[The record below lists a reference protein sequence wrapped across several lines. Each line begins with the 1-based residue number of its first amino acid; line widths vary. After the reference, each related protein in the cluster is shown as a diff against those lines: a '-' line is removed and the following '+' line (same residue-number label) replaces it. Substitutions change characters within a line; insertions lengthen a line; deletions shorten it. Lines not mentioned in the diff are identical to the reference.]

1 MKHKPLARQ
10 LTAQFFRGNVPMFAL
25 AVFAALTG
33 GQLQAAEK
41 RVSDQNRDFTAALSD
56 CLGGFSV
63 VKTFR
68 AEKEI
73 FRLFA
78 ESNRTLEQA
87 ALRRYD
93 GILVLLADEAT
104 AALDAQT
111 AHQVTDDI
119 LSLSGVTRIV
129 VTHTLEQ
136 AALRRYDG
144 ILVLKDGR
152 IAESGSFDELME
164 QKGYFYALYT
174 VSQ

>member
-1 MKHKPLARQ
+1 MNHKPLARQ

-78 ESNRTLEQA
+78 ESNRA
-87 ALRRYD
+87 R
-93 GILVLLADEAT
+93 
-104 AALDAQT
+104 DAQT

-152 IAESGSFDELME
+152 ITESGSFDELME

>member
-41 RVSDQNRDFTAALSD
+41 RVSDQNFW
-56 CLGGFSV
+56 
-63 VKTFR
+63 
-68 AEKEI
+68 AEKES

-78 ESNRTLEQA
+78 ESNR
-87 ALRRYD
+87 
-93 GILVLLADEAT
+93 V
-104 AALDAQT
+104 
-111 AHQVTDDI
+111 
-119 LSLSGVTRIV
+119 
-129 VTHTLEQ
+129 LEQ

-152 IAESGSFDELME
+152 ITESGSFDELME

>member
-56 CLGGFSV
+56 CLGSFSG
-63 VKTFR
+63 VKTFW
-68 AEKEI
+68 AEKES
-73 FRLFA
+73 FRRFA
-78 ESNRTLEQA
+78 ESNR
-87 ALRRYD
+87 
-93 GILVLLADEAT
+93 V
-104 AALDAQT
+104 
-111 AHQVTDDI
+111 
-119 LSLSGVTRIV
+119 
-129 VTHTLEQ
+129 LEQ

>member
-93 GILVLLADEAT
+93 GILVL
-104 AALDAQT
+104 
-111 AHQVTDDI
+111 
-119 LSLSGVTRIV
+119 
-129 VTHTLEQ
+129 
-136 AALRRYDG
+136 
-144 ILVLKDGR
+144 KNGR

-164 QKGYFYALYT
+164 KKGYFYALFT
-174 VSQ
+174 VAQG

>member
-1 MKHKPLARQ
+1 M
-10 LTAQFFRGNVPMFAL
+10 
-25 AVFAALTG
+25 VFAFDDGHRRGRDRSAAHCVGADG

-78 ESNRTLEQA
+78 ESNRA
-87 ALRRYD
+87 
-93 GILVLLADEAT
+93 
-104 AALDAQT
+104 
-111 AHQVTDDI
+111 
-119 LSLSGVTRIV
+119 
-129 VTHTLEQ
+129 LEQ

-152 IAESGSFDELME
+152 ITESGSFDELME

>member
-25 AVFAALTG
+25 AVFTALTG

-56 CLGGFSV
+56 CLGSFSV
-63 VKTFR
+63 VKTFW
-68 AEKEI
+68 AEKES

-78 ESNRTLEQA
+78 ESNR
-87 ALRRYD
+87 
-93 GILVLLADEAT
+93 V
-104 AALDAQT
+104 
-111 AHQVTDDI
+111 
-119 LSLSGVTRIV
+119 
-129 VTHTLEQ
+129 LEQ

-152 IAESGSFDELME
+152 ITESGSFDELME

>member
-1 MKHKPLARQ
+1 
-10 LTAQFFRGNVPMFAL
+10 MFAL

-56 CLGGFSV
+56 CLGSFSV
-63 VKTFR
+63 VKTFW
-68 AEKEI
+68 AEKESL
-73 FRLFA
+73 RLFA
-78 ESNRTLEQA
+78 ESNR
-87 ALRRYD
+87 
-93 GILVLLADEAT
+93 
-104 AALDAQT
+104 
-111 AHQVTDDI
+111 
-119 LSLSGVTRIV
+119 
-129 VTHTLEQ
+129 TLEQ

>member
-1 MKHKPLARQ
+1 
-10 LTAQFFRGNVPMFAL
+10 MFAL

-73 FRLFA
+73 FRLF
-78 ESNRTLEQA
+78 
-87 ALRRYD
+87 
-93 GILVLLADEAT
+93 ADEAT

>member
-25 AVFAALTG
+25 AVFAVLTG

-78 ESNRTLEQA
+78 ESNR
-87 ALRRYD
+87 
-93 GILVLLADEAT
+93 
-104 AALDAQT
+104 ALDAQT

-152 IAESGSFDELME
+152 ITESGSFDELME

>member
-1 MKHKPLARQ
+1 MNHKPLARQ

-78 ESNRTLEQA
+78 ESNR
-87 ALRRYD
+87 
-93 GILVLLADEAT
+93 
-104 AALDAQT
+104 ALDAQT

>member
-78 ESNRTLEQA
+78 ESNR
-87 ALRRYD
+87 
-93 GILVLLADEAT
+93 
-104 AALDAQT
+104 ALDAQT

-152 IAESGSFDELME
+152 ITESGSFDELME

>member
-1 MKHKPLARQ
+1 MKHKPLAWQ
-10 LTAQFFRGNVPMFAL
+10 LTAQFFRVNVPMFAL

-63 VKTFR
+63 VKTFW
-68 AEKEI
+68 AEKES

-78 ESNRTLEQA
+78 ESNR
-87 ALRRYD
+87 
-93 GILVLLADEAT
+93 V
-104 AALDAQT
+104 
-111 AHQVTDDI
+111 
-119 LSLSGVTRIV
+119 
-129 VTHTLEQ
+129 LEQ

>member
-56 CLGGFSV
+56 CLGSFSV
-63 VKTFR
+63 VK
-68 AEKEI
+68 
-73 FRLFA
+73 
-78 ESNRTLEQA
+78 
-87 ALRRYD
+87 
-93 GILVLLADEAT
+93 
-104 AALDAQT
+104 T
-111 AHQVTDDI
+111 AHQVTDVI
-119 LSLSGVTRIV
+119 LSLTGVTRIV

-152 IAESGSFDELME
+152 ITESGSFDELME

>member
-56 CLGGFSV
+56 CLGSFSV
-63 VKTFR
+63 VKTFW
-68 AEKEI
+68 AEKESL
-73 FRLFA
+73 RLFT
-78 ESNRTLEQA
+78 ESNR
-87 ALRRYD
+87 
-93 GILVLLADEAT
+93 
-104 AALDAQT
+104 
-111 AHQVTDDI
+111 
-119 LSLSGVTRIV
+119 
-129 VTHTLEQ
+129 TLEQ

-152 IAESGSFDELME
+152 IAESGSFEELME

>member
-1 MKHKPLARQ
+1 MNHKPLARQ

-41 RVSDQNRDFTAALSD
+41 RVSDQNRDFTVALSD

-68 AEKEI
+68 AETEI

-78 ESNRTLEQA
+78 ESNR
-87 ALRRYD
+87 
-93 GILVLLADEAT
+93 
-104 AALDAQT
+104 
-111 AHQVTDDI
+111 
-119 LSLSGVTRIV
+119 
-129 VTHTLEQ
+129 TLEQ

>member
-78 ESNRTLEQA
+78 
-87 ALRRYD
+87 
-93 GILVLLADEAT
+93 DEAT

-119 LSLSGVTRIV
+119 LSLSGVTCIV

>member
-1 MKHKPLARQ
+1 MNHKPLARQ

-73 FRLFA
+73 FRLF
-78 ESNRTLEQA
+78 
-87 ALRRYD
+87 
-93 GILVLLADEAT
+93 ADEAT

>member
-73 FRLFA
+73 FRLF
-78 ESNRTLEQA
+78 
-87 ALRRYD
+87 
-93 GILVLLADEAT
+93 ADEAT

>member
-78 ESNRTLEQA
+78 ESNR
-87 ALRRYD
+87 
-93 GILVLLADEAT
+93 
-104 AALDAQT
+104 ALDAQT

-136 AALRRYDG
+136 AALHRYDG

>member
-1 MKHKPLARQ
+1 MNHKPLARQ

-78 ESNRTLEQA
+78 ESNR
-87 ALRRYD
+87 
-93 GILVLLADEAT
+93 
-104 AALDAQT
+104 ALDAQT

-129 VTHTLEQ
+129 VTHTLEH

>member
-1 MKHKPLARQ
+1 MNHKPLARQ

-78 ESNRTLEQA
+78 ESNR
-87 ALRRYD
+87 
-93 GILVLLADEAT
+93 
-104 AALDAQT
+104 ALDAQT

-164 QKGYFYALYT
+164 QRGYFYALYT

>member
-56 CLGGFSV
+56 CRGGFSG
-63 VKTFR
+63 VKTFW
-68 AEKEI
+68 AEKES

-78 ESNRTLEQA
+78 ESNR
-87 ALRRYD
+87 
-93 GILVLLADEAT
+93 V
-104 AALDAQT
+104 
-111 AHQVTDDI
+111 
-119 LSLSGVTRIV
+119 
-129 VTHTLEQ
+129 LEQ

>member
-1 MKHKPLARQ
+1 
-10 LTAQFFRGNVPMFAL
+10 MFAL

-63 VKTFR
+63 VKTFW
-68 AEKEI
+68 AEKES

-78 ESNRTLEQA
+78 ESNRVLEQA

-93 GILVLLADEAT
+93 GILVLN
-104 AALDAQT
+104 
-111 AHQVTDDI
+111 
-119 LSLSGVTRIV
+119 
-129 VTHTLEQ
+129 
-136 AALRRYDG
+136 
-144 ILVLKDGR
+144 GR
-152 IAESGSFDELME
+152 IAESGSFDGLME
-164 QKGYFYALYT
+164 RKGYFYALYT

>member
-1 MKHKPLARQ
+1 MNHKPLARQ

-78 ESNRTLEQA
+78 ESNR
-87 ALRRYD
+87 
-93 GILVLLADEAT
+93 
-104 AALDAQT
+104 ALDAQT

-119 LSLSGVTRIV
+119 LSLTGVTRIV

-136 AALRRYDG
+136 AALRQYDG

-152 IAESGSFDELME
+152 IAETGSFDELME
-164 QKGYFYALYT
+164 RKGYFYALYT

>member
-1 MKHKPLARQ
+1 MNHKPLARQ

-78 ESNRTLEQA
+78 ESNR
-87 ALRRYD
+87 
-93 GILVLLADEAT
+93 
-104 AALDAQT
+104 ALDAQT

-152 IAESGSFDELME
+152 ITESGSFDELME

>member
-33 GQLQAAEK
+33 GTLNLIVTWLMQQLIDAA
-41 RVSDQNRDFTAALSD
+41 SGLPGAYLALSGRG
-56 CLGGFSV
+56 LTAGAVILFVNLMNFMIEPVAELPALLTARKAARGLI
-63 VKTFR
+63 VK
-68 AEKEI
+68 
-73 FRLFA
+73 
-78 ESNRTLEQA
+78 
-87 ALRRYD
+87 
-93 GILVLLADEAT
+93 LADA
-104 AALDAQT
+104 
-111 AHQVTDDI
+111 
-119 LSLSGVTRIV
+119 
-129 VTHTLEQ
+129 LEQ

>member
-78 ESNRTLEQA
+78 ESNR
-87 ALRRYD
+87 
-93 GILVLLADEAT
+93 
-104 AALDAQT
+104 ALDAQT